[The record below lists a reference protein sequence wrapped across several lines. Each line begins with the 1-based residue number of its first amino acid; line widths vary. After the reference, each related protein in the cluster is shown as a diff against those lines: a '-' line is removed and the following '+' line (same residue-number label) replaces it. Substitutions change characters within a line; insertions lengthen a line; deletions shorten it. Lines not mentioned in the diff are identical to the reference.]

1 MVMMWVSLWGPL
13 VLAAMVGLAIHLS
26 TRRLIP
32 RQLGVVGVFCAFAGG
47 VPALVIGSLRVAHL
61 MPWGP
66 IGFDL
71 GIRAALPI
79 ALGIGA
85 IALLLIRPSTPR
97 PAATASLAPRTMRT
111 FTSLAWI
118 ITLPGLVLAIV
129 ALTWAAG
136 AASVSDHEGYRTMYE
151 VTVGTAGSVGT
162 TIYGWYYSLPSL
174 LLLAALVALTIFAW
188 WWIPR
193 RAWDGDVDR
202 DTAFRRLQA
211 SNIGRAACGAL
222 LVHLGVVLSSLAATS
237 ELGGVFSSDDLG
249 TVRVGASFAAI
260 GALLWWSGEIVR
272 VAGLA
277 MWVIIALT
285 GMPTAERR
293 ASTHHRTLRP

>member
-1 MVMMWVSLWGPL
+1 MVMLWVLIWGPL
-13 VLAAMVGLAIHLS
+13 VLAAIIGLAIHLN
-26 TRRLIP
+26 TRRVIP
-32 RQLGVVGVFCAFAGG
+32 RPLGAVGIFCAIAGG
-47 VPALVIGSLRVAHL
+47 VPALLLGSQRVAQVT
-61 MPWGP
+61 PWGP
-66 IGFDL
+66 IGLDL
-71 GIRAALPI
+71 GMRAALPI
-79 ALGIGA
+79 VLGIGA
-85 IALLLIRPSTPR
+85 IVFLLIRPRAARTV
-97 PAATASLAPRTMRT
+97 ATASLAPRTMRT
-111 FTSLAWI
+111 FTSRAWI
-118 ITLPGLVLAIV
+118 FALAGLVLAIV

-136 AASVSDHEGYRTMYE
+136 AASVSDDQGYRTMYV

-237 ELGGVFSSDDLG
+237 ELGGVFSSNDLG
-249 TVRVGASFAAI
+249 AVSVGTSFAAI
-260 GALLWWSGEIVR
+260 GTLLWWSGEAAR

-277 MWVIIALT
+277 MWVVIALT
-285 GMPTAERR
+285 GSPARR
-293 ASTHHRTLRP
+293 SASRRRTLTP